1 MYPNTL
7 CFLELS
13 CNLWSC
19 TGKKSDSQE
28 TYKSIIPSAMFDQW
42 MKLYHFKHFHSFVTS
57 IWEDESMM
65 TTDPW
70 WQFQPAIDEFNEI
83 RKDRFVFSV
92 WSIADECMSAW
103 RPRTTALGQ
112 LPNISYIAR
121 KPENLGKF
129 FLFVDCCFIT
139 LSTNHFV

>member
-19 TGKKSDSQE
+19 TGKKSDCQD
-28 TYKSIIPSAMFDQW
+28 TYKSIIPPAMFDQW
-42 MKLYHFKHFHSFVTS
+42 MKLYRFKHFHSFVTS
-57 IWEDESMM
+57 IWEDENMKA
-65 TTDPW
+65 TDPW

-103 RPRTTALGQ
+103 RPRTTAFG
-112 LPNISYIAR
+112 
-121 KPENLGKF
+121 
-129 FLFVDCCFIT
+129 
-139 LSTNHFV
+139 